1 MNRSGDRRTR
11 ADAET
16 VRGLRLVL
24 ATPEAAAKL
33 KELYGVMRVEE
44 AARFLGLA
52 VPTVQDMTYR
62 RELPGVKL
70 GARAVGYQ
78 LIDLIEWL
86 NLRRRP
92 AAG

>member
-1 MNRSGDRRTR
+1 MKAGGRNRSA

-16 VRGLRLVL
+16 IRGLRLVL
-24 ATPEAAAKL
+24 ATPDGAAKL

-62 RELPGVKL
+62 HELPCVKL

-86 NLRRRP
+86 NARWRP
-92 AAG
+92 AAP